1 VRLLGDKYL
10 VYVTVVNI
18 LYTRPG
24 VRQGF
29 TFKELRIFGCILG
42 KWFSIHIPI
51 WIVSYDRKKAEDFE
65 RLIHE
70 IRELE
75 RGFYNETE

>member
-1 VRLLGDKYL
+1 VRFIGAKYL
-10 VYVTVVNI
+10 VYVIVTKMFF
-18 LYTRPG
+18 TRPG

-29 TFKELRIFGCILG
+29 TFKELRMFGCILG
-42 KWFSIHIPI
+42 KWFRIHIPL

-65 RLIHE
+65 RRIQE

-75 RGFYNETE
+75 RRFYNET

>member
-1 VRLLGDKYL
+1 MRLLGDKYL

-42 KWFSIHIPI
+42 KWFRLHIPL

-65 RLIHE
+65 RRIQE

-75 RGFYNETE
+75 RRFYNET

>member
-1 VRLLGDKYL
+1 MRFIGAKYL
-10 VYVTVVNI
+10 VYVAVVDTF
-18 LYTRPG
+18 YTRR

-42 KWFSIHIPI
+42 KWFRIHIPI

-65 RLIHE
+65 RLIQE

-75 RGFYNETE
+75 RRFYNEAK

>member
-1 VRLLGDKYL
+1 MRFIGAKYL
-10 VYVTVVNI
+10 VYIIVTKMF
-18 LYTRPG
+18 YTRR

-42 KWFSIHIPI
+42 KWFRIHIPI
-51 WIVSYDRKKAEDFE
+51 WIMSYDRKKAEDFE
-65 RLIHE
+65 RLIQE

-75 RGFYNETE
+75 RKFYNET

>member
-1 VRLLGDKYL
+1 MRLIGAKYL
-10 VYVTVVNI
+10 VYAAVVDTF
-18 LYTRPG
+18 YTRR

-42 KWFSIHIPI
+42 KWFRIHIPI
-51 WIVSYDRKKAEDFE
+51 WIMSYDRKKAEDFE
-65 RLIHE
+65 RRIQE

-75 RGFYNETE
+75 RRFYNETE

>member
-1 VRLLGDKYL
+1 VRFIGAKYL
-10 VYVTVVNI
+10 VYIIVTKMF
-18 LYTRPG
+18 YTRR

-42 KWFSIHIPI
+42 KWFRIHIPI
-51 WIVSYDRKKAEDFE
+51 WIMSYDRKKAEDFE
-65 RLIHE
+65 RLIQE

-75 RGFYNETE
+75 RKFYNET

>member
-1 VRLLGDKYL
+1 VRFIGAKYL
-10 VYVTVVNI
+10 VYAAVVD
-18 LYTRPG
+18 TFFAKTG

-42 KWFSIHIPI
+42 KWFRIHIPI
-51 WIVSYDRKKAEDFE
+51 WIMSYDRKKAEDFE
-65 RLIHE
+65 RLIQE

-75 RGFYNETE
+75 RKFYNET

>member
-29 TFKELRIFGCILG
+29 TFKELRMFGCILG
-42 KWFSIHIPI
+42 KWFRIHIPL

-65 RLIHE
+65 RRIQE

-75 RGFYNETE
+75 KEFDNET

>member
-1 VRLLGDKYL
+1 MRLLGDKYL

-29 TFKELRIFGCILG
+29 TFKELRMFGCILG
-42 KWFSIHIPI
+42 KWFRIHIPL

-65 RLIHE
+65 RRIQE

-75 RGFYNETE
+75 KEFDNET